1 MTRFSIL
8 RWFLSNLILAAILFG
23 CGGLA
28 RSWARI
34 GYLVIFGMA
43 GLITALVTDP
53 TLALERSRPGP
64 GALDTSGRLLTSV
77 LFVFT
82 VAAAAFDGG
91 RLHYPASIPREFQ
104 VGALILLIPLEG
116 LQIWAMTVNPFFSS
130 VIRLQT
136 DRGHRLVARGPYRF
150 IRHPG
155 YLAML
160 LTMPVTAI
168 ALGSWVALFPAL
180 FYSAV
185 ILRRTIQEDRFLKE
199 NLDGYTQYAADVR
212 YRLAPEL
219 W

>member
-1 MTRFSIL
+1 MTRVSIL
-8 RWFLSNLILAAILFG
+8 RWLLSTLVLAAILFG
-23 CGGLA
+23 CGGLT

-43 GLITALVTDP
+43 GLITDLVTDP

-64 GALDTSGRLLTSV
+64 GALDTGGRLLTSV
-77 LFVFT
+77 LFVVT
-82 VAAAAFDGG
+82 VALAAFDGG
-91 RLHYPASIPREFQ
+91 RLHYAAAIPREFQ
-104 VGALILLIPLEG
+104 IAALILLMPLEG

-168 ALGSWVALFPAL
+168 ALGSWVALFPAV

-185 ILRRTIQEDRFLKE
+185 ILRRTYGRI
-199 NLDGYTQYAADVR
+199 NS
-212 YRLAPEL
+212 
-219 W
+219 